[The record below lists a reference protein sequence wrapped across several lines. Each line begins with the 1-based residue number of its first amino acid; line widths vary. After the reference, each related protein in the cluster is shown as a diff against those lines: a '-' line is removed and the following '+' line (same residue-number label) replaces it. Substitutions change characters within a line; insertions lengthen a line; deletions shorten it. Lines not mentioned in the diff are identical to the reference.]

1 MALNKKRLKT
11 FEKSRKTGRYNSDYK
26 LIIVLAGAVIL
37 AFLMIYALIL
47 TSPA

>member
-1 MALNKKRLKT
+1 MAPNKKRPKT
-11 FEKSRKTGRYNSDYK
+11 FEKSKKPDGKNTDYK

-37 AFLMIYALIL
+37 AFLIIYILIQ

>member
-1 MALNKKRLKT
+1 MAPNKKRPKT
-11 FEKSRKTGRYNSDYK
+11 FEKNKKAEKTNSDYK

-37 AFLMIYALIL
+37 AFLIIYVLIL

>member
-1 MALNKKRLKT
+1 MAIHKKRPKT
-11 FEKSRKTGRYNSDYK
+11 FEKNKKAGEKNSDYK

-37 AFLMIYALIL
+37 AFLMIYVLIL

>member
-1 MALNKKRLKT
+1 MAINKKRLKT
-11 FEKSRKTGRYNSDYK
+11 FEKSKKPKRKNSDSK

-37 AFLMIYALIL
+37 AFLIIYILIQ

>member
-1 MALNKKRLKT
+1 MAINKKRPKTFELNKKAVG
-11 FEKSRKTGRYNSDYK
+11 ENSDSK

-37 AFLMIYALIL
+37 AFLIIYILIQ

>member
-1 MALNKKRLKT
+1 MAINTKRPKT
-11 FEKSRKTGRYNSDYK
+11 FEKSQKPRRKDSDHK

-37 AFLMIYALIL
+37 AFLIIYILIQ